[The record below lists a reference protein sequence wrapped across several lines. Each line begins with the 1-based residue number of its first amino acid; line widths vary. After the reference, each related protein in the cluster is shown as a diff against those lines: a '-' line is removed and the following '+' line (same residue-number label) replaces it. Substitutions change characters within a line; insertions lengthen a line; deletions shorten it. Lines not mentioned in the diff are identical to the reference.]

1 MSWGY
6 TNQLLIEDLRGSSH
20 LMELIHSL
28 EVVLGL
34 ELKTKI
40 IRASV
45 TFALSIFRSGSEK
58 HFKGKNNLIV
68 TSI

>member
-45 TFALSIFRSGSEK
+45 TFALSILRPGIEM
-58 HFKGKNNLIV
+58 HFKGKTNLIV